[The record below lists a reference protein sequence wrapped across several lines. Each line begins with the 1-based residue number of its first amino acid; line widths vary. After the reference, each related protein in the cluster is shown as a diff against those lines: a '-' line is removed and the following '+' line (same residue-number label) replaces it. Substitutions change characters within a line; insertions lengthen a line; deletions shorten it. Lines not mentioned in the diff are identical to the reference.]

1 MSKAYLNTAEAY
13 LLKEDWTNARGYI
26 NKTRIT
32 HGGLPALA
40 SESGDELWKIYLDE
54 RNAELMLENDRYY
67 TLLRYGIHKLNA
79 EVVDQLNRGYMQK
92 LDIASD
98 GSSYQYVGLPFESEA
113 NRMVFSRYRYLY
125 PVAKVYIDA
134 NPNYKQNPRY

>member
-1 MSKAYLNTAEAY
+1 M
-13 LLKEDWTNARGYI
+13 
-26 NKTRIT
+26 
-32 HGGLPALA
+32 
-40 SESGDELWKIYLDE
+40 DE

-98 GSSYQYVGLPFESEA
+98 GSSYQYVGLPFESKPIEWCLA
-113 NRMVFSRYRYLY
+113 DIVI
-125 PVAKVYIDA
+125 YILWRKCISMRILIISKILDT
-134 NPNYKQNPRY
+134 NFKD